1 MIDHIK
7 IMQFADGTLEPNE
20 REKVKK
26 EIDLNPEYQQI
37 LNDYI
42 ETGDLLN
49 NLGNELKS
57 LELPKNLKN
66 KIFTFNQSN
75 QSNLKREE
83 QSFNIFSF
91 FNIRYSAIAAAFA
104 IVFLGGFYANQLVPP
119 SNNLP
124 IAQQLSE
131 ETNIKL
137 RGSNTEFITSF
148 YKWFNEKDF
157 INEVN
162 SKINNLNEG
171 DKFLV
176 ETKDKNNASVN
187 FVIGKIIKDTDN
199 KCRAIYYDKKVSL
212 QNSNK
217 SFQISLAVC
226 NENDKWIL
234 KAITLN

>member
-137 RGSNTEFITSF
+137 RGSNAEFITSF
-148 YKWFNEKDF
+148 YKWFNEKNF

-217 SFQISLAVC
+217 SFKISLAVC

>member
-1 MIDHIK
+1 MLDHIK

-20 REKVKK
+20 REVIKK
-26 EIDLNPEYQQI
+26 EIDSNPEYQQI
-37 LNDYI
+37 LNDYMK
-42 ETGDLLN
+42 TGDVLN
-49 NLGNELKS
+49 NLGNELRS
-57 LELPKNLKN
+57 IELPKDLKN
-66 KIFTFNQSN
+66 KIYAFNQSK
-75 QSNLKREE
+75 NLKPKIEK
-83 QSFNIFSF
+83 QSFNLFSF
-91 FNIRYSAIAAAFA
+91 FNIRYSAITAAFA
-104 IVFLGGFYANQLVPP
+104 LVFLGGFYANQLVPP

-137 RGSNTEFITSF
+137 RGSNAEFITSF

-157 INEVN
+157 INEIN
-162 SKINNLNEG
+162 SKISNLNEG
-171 DKFLV
+171 DKFV
-176 ETKDKNNASVN
+176 VKTKDKNNTSVN
-187 FVIGKIIKDTDN
+187 FVIGKIIKDTNN

-226 NENDKWIL
+226 NENNKWIL

>member
-37 LNDYI
+37 LNDYM

-91 FNIRYSAIAAAFA
+91 FNIRYSAITAAFA
-104 IVFLGGFYANQLVPP
+104 LVFLGGFYANQLVPP

-137 RGSNTEFITSF
+137 RGSNAEFITSF

-187 FVIGKIIKDTDN
+187 FVIGKIIKDTDS

-226 NENDKWIL
+226 NENNKWIL